1 MSIGAHGASRG
12 VLDER
17 TGLDAARPDAHDA
30 ERRVDGAGVDAAK
43 ELWAAL
49 LFQNIAAR
57 VVELGVGEGS
67 EASEP
72 GARRAGDG
80 KLTFGSAQ
88 LDGSLEAGASLL
100 GEAEDGSASADRI
113 GQMHL
118 ELDGGRLGTVYLTV
132 QRQGT
137 AVSVVVGVADPIQ
150 RALVELELGS
160 LTQALRSAGLNVG
173 SVRVLHP
180 EAAGTA
186 FAQGKRG
193 MTFQSAESASSAYR
207 SYRSR
212 QQSDAEEGLDVV
224 G

>member
-1 MSIGAHGASRG
+1 MSIGAHKTTRGPAIEERASNEERGGARVG
-12 VLDER
+12 N
-17 TGLDAARPDAHDA
+17 A
-30 ERRVDGAGVDAAK
+30 EGTDAAK
-43 ELWAAL
+43 EVWAAL
-49 LFQNIAAR
+49 LLQNIASR
-57 VVELGVGEGS
+57 VVQLGTGEQ
-67 EASEP
+67 SEP
-72 GARRAGDG
+72 TEGESDTRRGGDG
-80 KLTFGSAQ
+80 KLTFGAAS
-88 LDGSLEAGASLL
+88 LDGSGELAASWVGEAGE
-100 GEAEDGSASADRI
+100 GERATDGI

-160 LTQALRSAGLNVG
+160 LTQALRAAGLNVG

-180 EAAGTA
+180 DAAGTA
-186 FAQGKRG
+186 LAQGRRG

-212 QQSDAEEGLDVV
+212 QQPDAEDGLDVV

>member
-1 MSIGAHGASRG
+1 MSIGGRHTTRAAS
-12 VLDER
+12 VEER
-17 TGLDAARPDAHDA
+17 SNA
-30 ERRVDGAGVDAAK
+30 EERDGARSLGGEGAEAAK

-49 LFQNIAAR
+49 LLQNIAAR
-57 VVELGVGEGS
+57 VVQLGGG
-67 EASEP
+67 AQAEP
-72 GARRAGDG
+72 GAGDTGSKRAGDG
-80 KLTFGSAQ
+80 KLTFGAASLDASDEPGGSWAAEAG
-88 LDGSLEAGASLL
+88 DGSQAP
-100 GEAEDGSASADRI
+100 DRI
-113 GQMHL
+113 GQLHL

-160 LTQALRSAGLNVG
+160 LTQALRAAGLNVG

-186 FAQGKRG
+186 LAQGRRA

-207 SYRSR
+207 SHRSR
-212 QQSDAEEGLDVV
+212 QHLDTEEGLDVV